1 MMEPQN
7 NDISGVSQ
15 ISVDLMNSKEGRETI
30 HRKPIGL
37 TITAEKIDR
46 VLADLQSQIENL
58 RRDRENL
65 GLVRGQ
71 LAGMEATWKGE

>member
-1 MMEPQN
+1 MEPKN

-15 ISVDLMNSKEGRETI
+15 IPVDLMNSEEGCETI
-30 HRKPIGL
+30 HRKPVGL
-37 TITAEKIDR
+37 TITAEKIER
-46 VLADLQSQIENL
+46 VLADVQSQIENL

-71 LAGMEATWKGE
+71 LAGMEATWRGE

>member
-1 MMEPQN
+1 MEPQN

-71 LAGMEATWKGE
+71 LAGMEATWRGE